1 MVHRLRNGPTA
12 YQTSVATKWNLPKTS
27 TWPCKEWSHG
37 GALSLKTLG
46 EYVAALRVDF
56 LHYSKEKDSY
66 PVPQVDSMIRK
77 RWEMQN
83 AIAYMVERAECR
95 DQLCLGAA
103 VC

>member
-1 MVHRLRNGPTA
+1 MLLLWSTGC
-12 YQTSVATKWNLPKTS
+12 ATVPLLTRHLLLPDI
-27 TWPCKEWSHG
+27 WPSKEWSHG

-46 EYVAALRVDF
+46 EYVDALHVDF

-83 AIAYMVERAECR
+83 AIAYMVERGECR